1 MKIITK
7 YLPRICLVCHSADQA
22 SLQNCPR
29 CHCVAYCS
37 AACREED
44 SALHGSVCSS
54 LQHCIQDY
62 SLQRTRG
69 GCSCSRTNTKSD
81 LASCAGDKLQCYLP
95 PLSSPGPPQQ
105 LDPEFDRMLLAECEQ
120 LFSAEDTPEY
130 GKH

>member
-1 MKIITK
+1 M
-7 YLPRICLVCHSADQA
+7 CHSADQA

-37 AACREED
+37 AGCREED

-69 GCSCSRTNTKSD
+69 GCSSCSCPHTQCN
-81 LASCAGDKLQCYLP
+81 LASRAGDRLQCYLP
-95 PLSSPGPPQQ
+95 PLSSPGAPQT
-105 LDPEFDRMLLAECEQ
+105 LDPEFDRMFLAECAP

-130 GKH
+130 GKHILNI